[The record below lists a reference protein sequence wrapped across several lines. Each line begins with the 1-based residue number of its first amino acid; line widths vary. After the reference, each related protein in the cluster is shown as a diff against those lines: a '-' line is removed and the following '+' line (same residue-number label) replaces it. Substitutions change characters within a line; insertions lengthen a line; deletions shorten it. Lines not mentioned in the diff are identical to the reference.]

1 MDLDSL
7 YKLTGLAAFIIGGA
21 NFVVVLVAK
30 TFWKLTFERKEKEDL
45 DKFKKLHE
53 EIKEIRVITET
64 HESKNAI
71 ARHNFEVVTKS
82 VYERMDSFELSITK
96 TITNGFQNVK
106 ELFDEKIKNI
116 KERIDEKK

>member
-1 MDLDSL
+1 MDLESL
-7 YKLTGLAAFIIGGA
+7 YELTGVAAFVIGGA
-21 NFVVVLVAK
+21 NFVVVLVAR
-30 TFWKLTFERKEKEDL
+30 TFWKLTFERKEKEDEK
-45 DKFKKLHE
+45 KFKRLDD
-53 EIKEIRVITET
+53 EINTIKAAIDT

-71 ARHNFEVVTKS
+71 ARHNFDVVTKS

-96 TITNGFQNVK
+96 AISSGFQNMK